1 MCRQYT
7 VIYIN
12 IDEIGFSEVIGTYN
26 DLHQAVEA
34 MITAAHYDEVEGVL
48 RQYRA
53 PTDDYPSYQHLY
65 DHAYQN
71 LQIIDYDI
79 YKIVKSEPVLQ

>member
-1 MCRQYT
+1 MFGQYT

-12 IDEIGFSEVIGTYN
+12 IDEFEYSEVIGTYN
-26 DLHQAVEA
+26 DLHHAVEA

-48 RQYRA
+48 RQYRL
-53 PTDDYPSYQHLY
+53 PSDDYPSYQNLY
-65 DHAYQN
+65 DIAYEN

-79 YKIVKSEPVLQ
+79 YKIIQSMPVQ